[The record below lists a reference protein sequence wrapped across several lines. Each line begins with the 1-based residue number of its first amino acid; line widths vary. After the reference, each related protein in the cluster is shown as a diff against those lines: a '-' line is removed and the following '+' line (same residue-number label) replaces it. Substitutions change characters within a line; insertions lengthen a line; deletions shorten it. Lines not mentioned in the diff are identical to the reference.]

1 LYPDWV
7 MPEILP
13 TEKNHSHKF
22 ILLNKYLKNPLSV
35 FLAAFLLL
43 SGDVFS
49 QDPHFSQYF
58 VSPLTLNPA
67 YTGKFNG
74 TFRFSGNI
82 KKQWPT
88 INNAFTTST
97 ASYDFSIL
105 NNKLPENDTWGLG
118 FLAVNDQSG
127 NKILNNNFYTV
138 STAYTKSLDDDGK
151 NQITIGFQGTMA
163 NKRLDVRRADFQD
176 ELTALGFT
184 GVTSEIFGNNPFAIN
199 YFDLNTGFMYALS
212 TDGDNSF
219 YLGASIYHVNRP
231 SESFMGGYYQL
242 NARSTVHGGAYL
254 PMGENKSLHASFIHQ
269 QQGAAAE
276 TLAGASFAYNLSYD
290 DNNPMQLYAGGWYRL
305 GDALIPYLGMELNG
319 FRFGFSYDINHST
332 LRPASISRGGSEL
345 SIIYIGK
352 YKDPLRKKINC
363 PKF

>member
-1 LYPDWV
+1 
-7 MPEILP
+7 MILHM
-13 TEKNHSHKF
+13 EKNHSHKH
-22 ILLNKYLKNPLSV
+22 ITLKLHLKRIPLLL
-35 FLAAFLLL
+35 LAAFLLQ
-43 SGDVFS
+43 SGNVLA

-74 TFRFSGNI
+74 TFRFSGNY

-97 ASYDFSIL
+97 AAYDFSIL
-105 NNKLPENDTWGLG
+105 NNRLPEHDTWGLG

-127 NKILNNNFYTV
+127 NKILNNNFYSF
-138 STAYTKSLDDDGK
+138 STAYSKSLDDDGK

-163 NKRLDVRRADFQD
+163 SKRLDMRRADFQD
-176 ELTALGFT
+176 ELTSLGFT
-184 GVTSEIFGNNPFAIN
+184 GVTSEVFGNNPFSIN
-199 YFDLNTGFMYALS
+199 YFDLNTGIMYALS

-219 YLGASIYHVNRP
+219 YIGASIYHVNRP

-242 NARSTVHGGAYL
+242 NARSTIHGGAYL
-254 PMGENKSLHASFIHQ
+254 PLGENKSLHTSFIHQ
-269 QQGAAAE
+269 RQGAASE
-276 TLAGASFAYNLSYD
+276 TMAGASFAYNVSYD
-290 DNNPMQLYAGGWYRL
+290 ESNPLQLYAGGWYRF
-305 GDALIPYLGMELNG
+305 GDAIIPYLGLELNG

-332 LRPASISRGGSEL
+332 LRPASMSRGGSEL
-345 SIIYIGK
+345 SIIYIGR

-363 PKF
+363 PSF